1 MIREEQNMNN
11 QDEYQE
17 LDLESI
23 MREFHDPSK
32 DFPPQETEDV
42 PQAGE
47 EAPDEV
53 SGKAP
58 DETSAHEDTAD
69 VDDVLPA
76 TEEQAPE
83 KPEAEEPIS
92 ESGKEESVE
101 DASPEEDAGEASDAD
116 SSATV
121 RIDDLSDARTA
132 GDTAESAPEES
143 AAADDSDH
151 TESLSDQPKREP
163 IPFSPRERLRELKA
177 KLIAGPEKRYYE
189 LEEIGVGRL
198 QIAIVL
204 NFVLVVLCAFGAVL
218 YAMGA
223 VPGNRMR
230 LLAFSQ
236 VLAMLISAMLG
247 SHALLDGLGEIFHG
261 RFSLNTLMALTF
273 LACCAD
279 GVYCLMEL
287 RIPCCAAFCLE
298 MTMALWARYHRRST
312 EMAQM
317 DTLRK
322 AVTLNSVV
330 KSPDYYNKKP
340 GILRG
345 QGDVED
351 FMDTYSK
358 SSGPEKLQCVYAF
371 VSLIVCLGISTLAGL
386 LHGPSMA
393 IQILSTSLLVAVPA
407 SFFVSLTRPAALL
420 ERRLHMVGSLI
431 CGWSGVKKLCGKAV
445 IPLRDEDLFPE
456 GSAKL
461 NGVKYYGKH
470 TPDEIVSLT
479 FSLISQAGGGLVSVF
494 RTLLASRG
502 GTEYPVEEF
511 RNYGGGGIGGIIQ
524 GTPVLLGTL
533 DFMQDMDILIPDGTM
548 VNQAVYAAIDGE
560 LSAVVAISYAKMRS
574 SAAGLVS
581 LTGCRRL
588 TPVMLTQD
596 FMLTESFLRSKFS
609 VRTRKMIFPDQ
620 QTRDALSSIAA
631 DPEADVL
638 ALTTRQDLASYI
650 YVVTGS
656 GALQIASR
664 LGTAIHL
671 LGGILGMLI
680 MLVIAYLG
688 SAQLLTPINIFLYQ
702 LVWMVPGLLITEWTR
717 SV

>member
-1 MIREEQNMNN
+1 MTREGKNMDN
-11 QDEYQE
+11 QDELQE
-17 LDLESI
+17 LDLEAI

-32 DFPPQETEDV
+32 DLPP
-42 PQAGE
+42 E
-47 EAPDEV
+47 E
-53 SGKAP
+53 
-58 DETSAHEDTAD
+58 
-69 VDDVLPA
+69 
-76 TEEQAPE
+76 
-83 KPEAEEPIS
+83 PEAEES
-92 ESGKEESVE
+92 TEAAEETPAEALADAGAE
-101 DASPEEDAGEASDAD
+101 DVPAAPEVPEDETPVPDSMEELDIGQIFPEEDAGEEAAAD
-116 SSATV
+116 PTATV
-121 RIDDLSDARTA
+121 RIDDISDVH
-132 GDTAESAPEES
+132 AEAAEDSAVGEEPAAEDGSENPEEPP
-143 AAADDSDH
+143 A
-151 TESLSDQPKREP
+151 QPEKEP
-163 IPFSPRERLRELKA
+163 IPFSPRARLRELKT

-189 LEEIGVGRL
+189 LEEIGIGKL
-198 QIAIVL
+198 QIAILL
-204 NFVLVVLCAFGAVL
+204 NLTLVALCALGAVL

-230 LLAFSQ
+230 FLAFSQ
-236 VLAMLISAMLG
+236 VLAMLISALLG
-247 SHALLDGLGEIFHG
+247 SNALLDGLGDIFHG
-261 RFSLNTLMALTF
+261 KFTLNTLMALTF

-279 GVYCLMEL
+279 AVYCLMEL

-322 AVTLNSVV
+322 AVNLGSIV
-330 KSPDYYNKKP
+330 KSPDYYNKRP

-351 FMDTYSK
+351 FMDTYNK

-371 VSLIVCLGISTLAGL
+371 ISLIASLGISTLAGL

-393 IQILSTSLLVAVPA
+393 VQILSTSLLVAVPA

-420 ERRLHMVGSLI
+420 ERRLHMVGSVI
-431 CGWSGVKKLCGKAV
+431 CGWQGVKKLCGKAV

-461 NGVKYYGKH
+461 NGVKFYGEH
-470 TPDEIVSLT
+470 TPDEIVSFT
-479 FSLISQAGGGLVSVF
+479 TSLIVEAGGGLVNVF
-494 RTLLASRG
+494 RTLLTSRG
-502 GTEYPVEEF
+502 GREYPVEEF
-511 RNYGGGGIGGIIQ
+511 RNYGDGGIGGIIQ
-524 GTPVLLGTL
+524 GEPVLLGTL
-533 DFMQDMDILIPDGTM
+533 DFMQDMGVHIPDGTM
-548 VNQAVYAAIDGE
+548 VNQAVYVAIDGE

-581 LTGCRRL
+581 LTVSRRL
-588 TPVMLTQD
+588 TPVMLTRD

-609 VRTRKMIFPDQ
+609 VSTRRMVFPDQ
-620 QTRDALSSIAA
+620 QTRDTLTAIQA

-650 YVVTGS
+650 YTITGS
-656 GALQIASR
+656 GALRTASR
-664 LGTAIHL
+664 LGATVHL
-671 LGGILGMLI
+671 LGGIVGIAI

-688 SAQLLTPINIFLYQ
+688 STQLLTPINILLYQ

>member
-1 MIREEQNMNN
+1 MDN
-11 QDEYQE
+11 QDELQE
-17 LDLESI
+17 LDLEAI

-32 DFPPQETEDV
+32 DLPPEEPEASESTEAAEEAPAEALADAGAEDV
-42 PQAGE
+42 PA
-47 EAPDEV
+47 APEV
-53 SGKAP
+53 P
-58 DETSAHEDTAD
+58 EDETPVPDSM
-69 VDDVLPA
+69 
-76 TEEQAPE
+76 EELDIGQ
-83 KPEAEEPIS
+83 I
-92 ESGKEESVE
+92 
-101 DASPEEDAGEASDAD
+101 SPEEDAGEEAAAD
-116 SSATV
+116 PTATV
-121 RIDDLSDARTA
+121 RIDDISDVHAEAAEDSAA
-132 GDTAESAPEES
+132 GEEPAAEDGSENPEEPP
-143 AAADDSDH
+143 A
-151 TESLSDQPKREP
+151 QPEKEP
-163 IPFSPRERLRELKA
+163 IPFSPRAHLRELKT

-189 LEEIGVGRL
+189 LEEIGIGKL
-198 QIAIVL
+198 QIAILL
-204 NFVLVVLCAFGAVL
+204 NLALVALCALGAVL

-230 LLAFSQ
+230 FLAFSQ
-236 VLAMLISAMLG
+236 VLAMLISALLG
-247 SHALLDGLGEIFHG
+247 SNALLDGLGDIFHG
-261 RFSLNTLMALTF
+261 KFTLNTLMALTF

-279 GVYCLMEL
+279 AVYCLMEL

-322 AVTLNSVV
+322 AVNLGSIV
-330 KSPDYYNKKP
+330 KSPDYYNKRP

-351 FMDTYSK
+351 FMDTYNK

-371 VSLIVCLGISTLAGL
+371 ISLIASLGISTLAGL

-393 IQILSTSLLVAVPA
+393 VQILSTSLLVAVPA

-420 ERRLHMVGSLI
+420 ERRLHMVGSVI
-431 CGWSGVKKLCGKAV
+431 CGWQGVKKLCGKAV

-461 NGVKYYGKH
+461 NGVKFYGEH
-470 TPDEIVSLT
+470 TPDEIVSFT
-479 FSLISQAGGGLVSVF
+479 TSLIVEAGGGLVNVF
-494 RTLLASRG
+494 RTLLTSRG
-502 GTEYPVEEF
+502 GREYPVEEF
-511 RNYGGGGIGGIIQ
+511 RNYGSGGIGGIIQ
-524 GTPVLLGTL
+524 GEPVLLGTL
-533 DFMQDMDILIPDGTM
+533 DFMQDMGVHIPDGTM

-581 LTGCRRL
+581 LTVSRRL
-588 TPVMLTQD
+588 TPVMLTRD

-609 VRTRKMIFPDQ
+609 VSTRRMVFPDQ
-620 QTRDALSSIAA
+620 QTRDTLTAIQA

-650 YVVTGS
+650 YTITGS
-656 GALQIASR
+656 GALRTASR
-664 LGTAIHL
+664 LGATVHL
-671 LGGILGMLI
+671 LGGIVGIAI

-688 SAQLLTPINIFLYQ
+688 STQLLTPINILLYQ

>member
-1 MIREEQNMNN
+1 MDN
-11 QDEYQE
+11 QDELQE
-17 LDLESI
+17 LDLEAI

-32 DFPPQETEDV
+32 DLPPEEPEMAPED
-42 PQAGE
+42 GE
-47 EAPDEV
+47 EAAEEAPAEAPEDTEPADIPAITGEPEDETPVPDSMEELNI
-53 SGKAP
+53 GQIFLEEDTGEDAAP
-58 DETSAHEDTAD
+58 D
-69 VDDVLPA
+69 PA
-76 TEEQAPE
+76 
-83 KPEAEEPIS
+83 
-92 ESGKEESVE
+92 
-101 DASPEEDAGEASDAD
+101 
-116 SSATV
+116 ATV
-121 RIDDLSDARTA
+121 RIDELSDTLEESTA
-132 GDTAESAPEES
+132 DTAENGSEEPAAEDGSEDTEETSAQPE
-143 AAADDSDH
+143 
-151 TESLSDQPKREP
+151 KEP
-163 IPFSPRERLRELKA
+163 IPFSPRARLRELKT

-189 LEEIGVGRL
+189 LEELGVGKL
-198 QIAIVL
+198 QIAILL
-204 NFVLVVLCAFGAVL
+204 NLALVALCAGGAVL

-230 LLAFSQ
+230 FLAFSQ
-236 VLAMLISAMLG
+236 VLAMLVSALLG
-247 SHALLDGLGEIFHG
+247 SNALLDGLGDIFHG
-261 RFSLNTLMALTF
+261 KFTLNTLMALTF
-273 LACCAD
+273 FACCAD
-279 GVYCLMEL
+279 AVYCLMEL

-322 AVTLNSVV
+322 AVNLGSIV
-330 KSPDYYNKKP
+330 KSPDYYNKRP

-351 FMDTYSK
+351 FMDTYNK

-371 VSLIVCLGISTLAGL
+371 ISLIASLGISTLAGL

-393 IQILSTSLLVAVPA
+393 VQILSTSLLVAVPA
-407 SFFVSLTRPAALL
+407 SFFISLTRPAALL
-420 ERRLHMVGSLI
+420 ERRLHMVGSVI
-431 CGWSGVKKLCGKAV
+431 CGWQGVKKLCGKAV

-461 NGVKYYGKH
+461 NGVKFYGER
-470 TPDEIVSLT
+470 TPDEIVSFT
-479 FSLISQAGGGLVSVF
+479 TSLIVEAGGGLVNVF

-502 GTEYPVEEF
+502 GREYPVEEF
-511 RNYGGGGIGGIIQ
+511 RNYGDGGIGGIIQ
-524 GTPVLLGTL
+524 GEPVLLGTL
-533 DFMQDMDILIPDGTM
+533 DFMQDMGVHIPDGTM

-581 LTGCRRL
+581 LTVSRRL
-588 TPVMLTQD
+588 TPVMLTRD

-609 VRTRKMIFPDQ
+609 VRTRKMVFPDQ
-620 QTRDALSSIAA
+620 QTRDALAAIQA

-650 YVVTGS
+650 YAITGS
-656 GALQIASR
+656 SALRTASR
-664 LGTAIHL
+664 LGIAIHL
-671 LGGILGMLI
+671 LGGIVGIAI

-688 SAQLLTPINIFLYQ
+688 STQLLTPINILLYQ
-702 LVWMVPGLLITEWTR
+702 LVWMIPGLLITEWTR

>member
-1 MIREEQNMNN
+1 MDN
-11 QDEYQE
+11 QDELQE
-17 LDLESI
+17 LDLEAI

-32 DFPPQETEDV
+32 DLPP
-42 PQAGE
+42 E
-47 EAPDEV
+47 E
-53 SGKAP
+53 
-58 DETSAHEDTAD
+58 
-69 VDDVLPA
+69 
-76 TEEQAPE
+76 
-83 KPEAEEPIS
+83 PEAEES
-92 ESGKEESVE
+92 TEAAEEAPAEALADAGAE
-101 DASPEEDAGEASDAD
+101 DVPAAPEVPEDETPVPDSMEELDIGQIFPEEDAGEEAAAD
-116 SSATV
+116 PTATV
-121 RIDDLSDARTA
+121 RIDDISDVHAEAAEDSAA
-132 GDTAESAPEES
+132 GEEPAAEDGSENPEES
-143 AAADDSDH
+143 PA
-151 TESLSDQPKREP
+151 QPEKEP
-163 IPFSPRERLRELKA
+163 IPFSPRARLRELKT

-189 LEEIGVGRL
+189 LEEIGIGKL
-198 QIAIVL
+198 QIAILL
-204 NFVLVVLCAFGAVL
+204 NLALVALCALGAVL

-230 LLAFSQ
+230 FLAFSQ
-236 VLAMLISAMLG
+236 VLAMLISALLG
-247 SHALLDGLGEIFHG
+247 SNALLDGLGDIFHG
-261 RFSLNTLMALTF
+261 KFTLNTLMALTF

-279 GVYCLMEL
+279 AVYCLMEL

-322 AVTLNSVV
+322 AVNLGSIV
-330 KSPDYYNKKP
+330 KSPDYYNKRP

-351 FMDTYSK
+351 FMDTYNK

-371 VSLIVCLGISTLAGL
+371 ISLIASLGISTLAGL

-393 IQILSTSLLVAVPA
+393 VQILSTSLLVAVPA

-420 ERRLHMVGSLI
+420 ERRLHMVGSVI
-431 CGWSGVKKLCGKAV
+431 CGWQGVKKLCGKAV

-461 NGVKYYGKH
+461 NGVKFYGEH
-470 TPDEIVSLT
+470 TPDEIVSFT
-479 FSLISQAGGGLVSVF
+479 TSLIVEAGGGLVNVF
-494 RTLLASRG
+494 RTLLTSRG
-502 GTEYPVEEF
+502 GREYPVEEF
-511 RNYGGGGIGGIIQ
+511 RNYGSGGIGGIIQ
-524 GTPVLLGTL
+524 GEPVLLGTL
-533 DFMQDMDILIPDGTM
+533 DFMQDMGVHIPDGTM

-581 LTGCRRL
+581 LTVSRRL
-588 TPVMLTQD
+588 TPVMLTRD

-609 VRTRKMIFPDQ
+609 VSTRRMVFPDQ
-620 QTRDALSSIAA
+620 QTRDTLTAIQA

-650 YVVTGS
+650 YTITGS
-656 GALQIASR
+656 GALRTASR
-664 LGTAIHL
+664 LGATVHL
-671 LGGILGMLI
+671 LGGIVGIAI

-688 SAQLLTPINIFLYQ
+688 STQLLTPINILLYQ

>member
-1 MIREEQNMNN
+1 MTREGKNMDN
-11 QDEYQE
+11 QDELQE
-17 LDLESI
+17 LDLEAI

-32 DFPPQETEDV
+32 DLPPEEPEASESTEAAEEAPAEALADAGAEDV
-42 PQAGE
+42 PA
-47 EAPDEV
+47 APEV
-53 SGKAP
+53 P
-58 DETSAHEDTAD
+58 EDETPVPDSM
-69 VDDVLPA
+69 
-76 TEEQAPE
+76 EELDIGQ
-83 KPEAEEPIS
+83 I
-92 ESGKEESVE
+92 
-101 DASPEEDAGEASDAD
+101 SPEEDAGEEAAAD
-116 SSATV
+116 PTATV
-121 RIDDLSDARTA
+121 RIDDISDVHAEAAEDSAA
-132 GDTAESAPEES
+132 GEEPAAEDGSENPEEPP
-143 AAADDSDH
+143 A
-151 TESLSDQPKREP
+151 QPEKEP
-163 IPFSPRERLRELKA
+163 IPFSPRAHLRELKT

-189 LEEIGVGRL
+189 LEEIGIGKL
-198 QIAIVL
+198 QIAILL
-204 NFVLVVLCAFGAVL
+204 NLALVALCALGAVL

-230 LLAFSQ
+230 FLAFSQ
-236 VLAMLISAMLG
+236 VLAMLISALLG
-247 SHALLDGLGEIFHG
+247 SNALLDGLGDIFHG
-261 RFSLNTLMALTF
+261 KFTLNTLMALTF

-279 GVYCLMEL
+279 AVYCLIEL

-322 AVTLNSVV
+322 AVNLGSIV
-330 KSPDYYNKKP
+330 KSPDYYNKRP

-351 FMDTYSK
+351 FMDTYNK

-371 VSLIVCLGISTLAGL
+371 ISLIASLGISTLAGL

-393 IQILSTSLLVAVPA
+393 VQILSTSLLVAVPA

-420 ERRLHMVGSLI
+420 ERRLHMVGSVI
-431 CGWSGVKKLCGKAV
+431 CGWQGVKKLCGKAV

-461 NGVKYYGKH
+461 NGVKFYGEH
-470 TPDEIVSLT
+470 TPDEIVSFT
-479 FSLISQAGGGLVSVF
+479 TSLIVEAGGGLVNVF
-494 RTLLASRG
+494 RTLLTSRG
-502 GTEYPVEEF
+502 GREYPVEEF
-511 RNYGGGGIGGIIQ
+511 RNYGSGGIGGIIQ
-524 GTPVLLGTL
+524 GEPVLLGTL
-533 DFMQDMDILIPDGTM
+533 DFMQDMGVHVPDGTM

-581 LTGCRRL
+581 LTVSRRL
-588 TPVMLTQD
+588 TPVMLTRD

-609 VRTRKMIFPDQ
+609 VRTRKMVFPDQ
-620 QTRDALSSIAA
+620 QTRDALAAIQA

-650 YVVTGS
+650 YAITGS
-656 GALQIASR
+656 SALRTASR
-664 LGTAIHL
+664 LGIAIHL
-671 LGGILGMLI
+671 LGGIVGIAI

-688 SAQLLTPINIFLYQ
+688 STQLLTPINILLYQ

>member
-1 MIREEQNMNN
+1 MDN
-11 QDEYQE
+11 QDELQE
-17 LDLESI
+17 LDLEAI

-32 DFPPQETEDV
+32 DLPPEEPEMAPED
-42 PQAGE
+42 GE
-47 EAPDEV
+47 EAAEEAPAEAPEDTEPADIPAITEEPEDETPVPDSMEELNI
-53 SGKAP
+53 GQIFLEEDTGEDAAP
-58 DETSAHEDTAD
+58 D
-69 VDDVLPA
+69 PA
-76 TEEQAPE
+76 
-83 KPEAEEPIS
+83 
-92 ESGKEESVE
+92 
-101 DASPEEDAGEASDAD
+101 
-116 SSATV
+116 ATV
-121 RIDDLSDARTA
+121 RIDELSDTLEESTA
-132 GDTAESAPEES
+132 DTAENGSEEPAAEDGSEDTEETSAQPE
-143 AAADDSDH
+143 
-151 TESLSDQPKREP
+151 KEP
-163 IPFSPRERLRELKA
+163 IPFSPRARLRELKT

-189 LEEIGVGRL
+189 LEELGVGKL
-198 QIAIVL
+198 QIAILL
-204 NFVLVVLCAFGAVL
+204 NLALVALCAGGAVL

-230 LLAFSQ
+230 FLAFSQ
-236 VLAMLISAMLG
+236 VLAMLVSALLG
-247 SHALLDGLGEIFHG
+247 SNALLDGLGDIFHG
-261 RFSLNTLMALTF
+261 KFTLNTLMALTF
-273 LACCAD
+273 FACCAD
-279 GVYCLMEL
+279 AVYCLMEL

-322 AVTLNSVV
+322 AVNLGSIV
-330 KSPDYYNKKP
+330 KSPDYYNKRP

-351 FMDTYSK
+351 FMDTYNK

-371 VSLIVCLGISTLAGL
+371 ISLIASLGISTLAGL

-393 IQILSTSLLVAVPA
+393 VQILSTSLLVAVPA
-407 SFFVSLTRPAALL
+407 SFFISLTRPAALL
-420 ERRLHMVGSLI
+420 ERRLHMVGSVI
-431 CGWSGVKKLCGKAV
+431 CGWQGVKKLCGKAV

-461 NGVKYYGKH
+461 NGVKFYGER
-470 TPDEIVSLT
+470 TPDEIVSFT
-479 FSLISQAGGGLVSVF
+479 TSLIVEAGGGLVNVF

-502 GTEYPVEEF
+502 GREYPVEEF
-511 RNYGGGGIGGIIQ
+511 RNYGDGGIGGIIQ
-524 GTPVLLGTL
+524 GEPVLLGTL
-533 DFMQDMDILIPDGTM
+533 DFMQDMGVHIPDGTM

-581 LTGCRRL
+581 LTVSRRL
-588 TPVMLTQD
+588 TPVMLTRD

-609 VRTRKMIFPDQ
+609 VRTRKMVFPDQ
-620 QTRDALSSIAA
+620 QTRDALAAIQA

-650 YVVTGS
+650 YAITGS
-656 GALQIASR
+656 SALRTASR
-664 LGTAIHL
+664 LGIAIHL
-671 LGGILGMLI
+671 LGGIVGIAI

-688 SAQLLTPINIFLYQ
+688 STQLLTPINILLYQ
-702 LVWMVPGLLITEWTR
+702 LVWMIPGLLITEWTR

>member
-1 MIREEQNMNN
+1 MDN
-11 QDEYQE
+11 QDELQE
-17 LDLESI
+17 LDLEAI

-32 DFPPQETEDV
+32 D
-42 PQAGE
+42 
-47 EAPDEV
+47 
-53 SGKAP
+53 
-58 DETSAHEDTAD
+58 
-69 VDDVLPA
+69 LP
-76 TEEQAPE
+76 PE
-83 KPEAEEPIS
+83 KPEAEES
-92 ESGKEESVE
+92 TEAVEEAPAEALADAGAE
-101 DASPEEDAGEASDAD
+101 DVPAAPEVPEDETPVPDSMEELDIGQILPEEDAGEEAAAD
-116 SSATV
+116 PTATV
-121 RIDDLSDARTA
+121 RIDDISDVHAEAAEDSAA
-132 GDTAESAPEES
+132 GEEPAAEDGSENPEEPP
-143 AAADDSDH
+143 A
-151 TESLSDQPKREP
+151 QPEKEP
-163 IPFSPRERLRELKA
+163 IPFSPRAHLRELKN

-189 LEEIGVGRL
+189 LEEIGIGKL
-198 QIAIVL
+198 QIAILL
-204 NFVLVVLCAFGAVL
+204 NLALVALCALGAVL

-230 LLAFSQ
+230 FLAFSQ
-236 VLAMLISAMLG
+236 VLAMLISALLG
-247 SHALLDGLGEIFHG
+247 SNALLDGLGDIFHG
-261 RFSLNTLMALTF
+261 KFTLNTLMALTF

-279 GVYCLMEL
+279 AVYCLIEL

-322 AVTLNSVV
+322 AVNLGSIV
-330 KSPDYYNKKP
+330 KSPDYYNKRP

-351 FMDTYSK
+351 FMDTYNK

-371 VSLIVCLGISTLAGL
+371 ISLIASLGISTLAGL

-393 IQILSTSLLVAVPA
+393 VQILSTSLLVAVPA

-420 ERRLHMVGSLI
+420 ERRLHMVGSVI
-431 CGWSGVKKLCGKAV
+431 CGWQGVKKLCGKAV

-461 NGVKYYGKH
+461 NGVKFYGEH
-470 TPDEIVSLT
+470 TPDEIVSFT
-479 FSLISQAGGGLVSVF
+479 TSLIVEAGGGLVNVF
-494 RTLLASRG
+494 RTLLTSRG
-502 GTEYPVEEF
+502 GREYPVEEF
-511 RNYGGGGIGGIIQ
+511 RNYGSGGIGGIIQ
-524 GTPVLLGTL
+524 GEPVLLGTL
-533 DFMQDMDILIPDGTM
+533 DFMQDMGVHIPDGTM

-581 LTGCRRL
+581 LTVSRRL
-588 TPVMLTQD
+588 TPVMLTRD

-609 VRTRKMIFPDQ
+609 VSTRRMVFPDQ
-620 QTRDALSSIAA
+620 QTRDTLTAIQA

-650 YVVTGS
+650 YTITGS
-656 GALQIASR
+656 GALRTASR
-664 LGTAIHL
+664 LGATVHL
-671 LGGILGMLI
+671 LGGIVGIAI

-688 SAQLLTPINIFLYQ
+688 STQLLTPINILLYQ

>member
-1 MIREEQNMNN
+1 MDN
-11 QDEYQE
+11 QDELQE
-17 LDLESI
+17 LDLEAI

-32 DFPPQETEDV
+32 DLPPEEPEAAESTEAVEEAPAEALADAGAEDV
-42 PQAGE
+42 PA
-47 EAPDEV
+47 APEV
-53 SGKAP
+53 P
-58 DETSAHEDTAD
+58 EDETPVPDSM
-69 VDDVLPA
+69 
-76 TEEQAPE
+76 EELDIGQ
-83 KPEAEEPIS
+83 I
-92 ESGKEESVE
+92 
-101 DASPEEDAGEASDAD
+101 SPEEDAGEEAAAD
-116 SSATV
+116 PTATV
-121 RIDDLSDARTA
+121 RIDDISDVHAEAAEDSAA
-132 GDTAESAPEES
+132 GEEPAAEDGSENPEES
-143 AAADDSDH
+143 PA
-151 TESLSDQPKREP
+151 QPEKEP
-163 IPFSPRERLRELKA
+163 IPFSPRARLRELKT

-189 LEEIGVGRL
+189 LEEIGIGKL
-198 QIAIVL
+198 QIAILL
-204 NFVLVVLCAFGAVL
+204 NLALVALCALGAVL

-230 LLAFSQ
+230 FLAFSQ
-236 VLAMLISAMLG
+236 VLAMLISALLG
-247 SHALLDGLGEIFHG
+247 SNALLDGLGDIFHG
-261 RFSLNTLMALTF
+261 KFTLNTLMALTF

-279 GVYCLMEL
+279 AVYCLMEL

-322 AVTLNSVV
+322 AVNLGSIV
-330 KSPDYYNKKP
+330 KSPDYYKKRP

-351 FMDTYSK
+351 FMDTYNK

-371 VSLIVCLGISTLAGL
+371 ISLIASLGISTLAGL

-393 IQILSTSLLVAVPA
+393 VQILSTSLLVAVPA

-420 ERRLHMVGSLI
+420 ERRLHMVGSVI
-431 CGWSGVKKLCGKAV
+431 CGWQGVKKLCGKAV

-461 NGVKYYGKH
+461 NGVKFYGEH
-470 TPDEIVSLT
+470 TPDEIVSFT
-479 FSLISQAGGGLVSVF
+479 TSLIVEAGGGLVNVF
-494 RTLLASRG
+494 RTLLTSRG
-502 GTEYPVEEF
+502 GREYPVEEF
-511 RNYGGGGIGGIIQ
+511 RNYGSGGIGGIIQ
-524 GTPVLLGTL
+524 GEPVLLGTL
-533 DFMQDMDILIPDGTM
+533 DFMQDMGVHIPDGTM

-581 LTGCRRL
+581 LTVSRRL
-588 TPVMLTQD
+588 TPVMLTRD

-609 VRTRKMIFPDQ
+609 VSTRRMVFPDQ
-620 QTRDALSSIAA
+620 QTRDTLTAIQAN
-631 DPEADVL
+631 PEADVL

-650 YVVTGS
+650 YTITGS
-656 GALQIASR
+656 GALRTASR
-664 LGTAIHL
+664 LGATVHL
-671 LGGILGMLI
+671 LGGIVGIAI

-688 SAQLLTPINIFLYQ
+688 STQLLTPINILLYQ

>member
-1 MIREEQNMNN
+1 MDN
-11 QDEYQE
+11 QDELQE
-17 LDLESI
+17 LDLEAI

-32 DFPPQETEDV
+32 D
-42 PQAGE
+42 
-47 EAPDEV
+47 
-53 SGKAP
+53 
-58 DETSAHEDTAD
+58 
-69 VDDVLPA
+69 LP
-76 TEEQAPE
+76 PE
-83 KPEAEEPIS
+83 KPEAEES
-92 ESGKEESVE
+92 TEAVEEAPAEALADAGAE
-101 DASPEEDAGEASDAD
+101 DVPAAPEVPEDETPVPDSMEELDIGQISPEEDAGEEAAAD
-116 SSATV
+116 PTATV
-121 RIDDLSDARTA
+121 RIDDISDVHAEAAEDSAA
-132 GDTAESAPEES
+132 GEEPAAEDGSENPEEPP
-143 AAADDSDH
+143 A
-151 TESLSDQPKREP
+151 QPEKEP
-163 IPFSPRERLRELKA
+163 IPFSPRAHLRELKT

-189 LEEIGVGRL
+189 LEEIGIGKL
-198 QIAIVL
+198 QIAILL
-204 NFVLVVLCAFGAVL
+204 NLALVALCALGAVL

-230 LLAFSQ
+230 FLAFSQ
-236 VLAMLISAMLG
+236 VLAMLISALLG
-247 SHALLDGLGEIFHG
+247 SNALLDGLGDIFHG
-261 RFSLNTLMALTF
+261 KFTLNTLMALTF

-279 GVYCLMEL
+279 AVYCLIEL

-322 AVTLNSVV
+322 AVNLGSIV
-330 KSPDYYNKKP
+330 KSPDYYNKRP

-351 FMDTYSK
+351 FMDTYNK

-371 VSLIVCLGISTLAGL
+371 ISLIASLGISTLAGL

-393 IQILSTSLLVAVPA
+393 VQILSTSLLVAVPA

-420 ERRLHMVGSLI
+420 ERRLHMVGSVI
-431 CGWSGVKKLCGKAV
+431 CGWQGVKKLCGKAV

-461 NGVKYYGKH
+461 NGVKFYGEH
-470 TPDEIVSLT
+470 TPDEIVSFT
-479 FSLISQAGGGLVSVF
+479 TSLIVEAGGGLVNVF
-494 RTLLASRG
+494 RTLLTSRG
-502 GTEYPVEEF
+502 GREYPVEEF
-511 RNYGGGGIGGIIQ
+511 RNYGSGGIGGIIQ
-524 GTPVLLGTL
+524 GEPVLLGTL
-533 DFMQDMDILIPDGTM
+533 DFMQDMGVHIPDGTM

-581 LTGCRRL
+581 LTVSRRL
-588 TPVMLTQD
+588 TPVMLTRD

-609 VRTRKMIFPDQ
+609 VSTRRMVFPDQ
-620 QTRDALSSIAA
+620 QTRDTLTAIQA

-650 YVVTGS
+650 YTITGS
-656 GALQIASR
+656 GALRTASR
-664 LGTAIHL
+664 LGATVHL
-671 LGGILGMLI
+671 LGGIVGIAI

-688 SAQLLTPINIFLYQ
+688 STQLLTPINILLYQ

>member
-1 MIREEQNMNN
+1 MDN
-11 QDEYQE
+11 QDELQE
-17 LDLESI
+17 LDLEAI

-32 DFPPQETEDV
+32 DLPP
-42 PQAGE
+42 E
-47 EAPDEV
+47 E
-53 SGKAP
+53 
-58 DETSAHEDTAD
+58 
-69 VDDVLPA
+69 
-76 TEEQAPE
+76 
-83 KPEAEEPIS
+83 PEAEES
-92 ESGKEESVE
+92 TEAAEEAPAEALADAGAE
-101 DASPEEDAGEASDAD
+101 DVPAAPEVPEDETPVPDSMEELDIGQIFPEEDAGEEAAAD
-116 SSATV
+116 PTATV
-121 RIDDLSDARTA
+121 RIDDISDVHAEAAEDSAA
-132 GDTAESAPEES
+132 GEEPAAEDGSENPEEPP
-143 AAADDSDH
+143 A
-151 TESLSDQPKREP
+151 QPEKEP
-163 IPFSPRERLRELKA
+163 IPFSPRAHLRELKT

-189 LEEIGVGRL
+189 LEEIGIGKL
-198 QIAIVL
+198 QIAILL
-204 NFVLVVLCAFGAVL
+204 NLALVALCALGAVL

-230 LLAFSQ
+230 FLAFSQ
-236 VLAMLISAMLG
+236 VLAMLISALLG
-247 SHALLDGLGEIFHG
+247 SNALLDGLGDIFHG
-261 RFSLNTLMALTF
+261 KFTLNTLMALTF

-279 GVYCLMEL
+279 AVYCLIEL

-322 AVTLNSVV
+322 AVNLGSIV
-330 KSPDYYNKKP
+330 KSPDYYNKRP

-351 FMDTYSK
+351 FMDTYNK

-371 VSLIVCLGISTLAGL
+371 ISLIASLGISTLAGL

-393 IQILSTSLLVAVPA
+393 VQILSTSLLVAVPA

-420 ERRLHMVGSLI
+420 ERRLHMVGSVI
-431 CGWSGVKKLCGKAV
+431 CGWQGVKKLCGKAV

-461 NGVKYYGKH
+461 NGVKFYGEH

-479 FSLISQAGGGLVSVF
+479 TSLIVEAGGGLVNVF
-494 RTLLASRG
+494 RTLLTSRG
-502 GTEYPVEEF
+502 GREYPVEEF
-511 RNYGGGGIGGIIQ
+511 RNYGSGGIGGIIQ
-524 GTPVLLGTL
+524 GEPVLLGTL
-533 DFMQDMDILIPDGTM
+533 DFMQDMGVHIPDGTM

-581 LTGCRRL
+581 LTVSRRL
-588 TPVMLTQD
+588 TPVMLTRD

-609 VRTRKMIFPDQ
+609 VSTRRMVFPDQ
-620 QTRDALSSIAA
+620 QTRDTLTAIQA

-650 YVVTGS
+650 YTITGS
-656 GALQIASR
+656 GALRTASR
-664 LGTAIHL
+664 LGATVHL
-671 LGGILGMLI
+671 LGGIVGIAI

-688 SAQLLTPINIFLYQ
+688 STQLLTPINILLYQ

>member
-1 MIREEQNMNN
+1 MDN
-11 QDEYQE
+11 QDELQE
-17 LDLESI
+17 LDLEAI

-32 DFPPQETEDV
+32 DLPPEEPETAPED
-42 PQAGE
+42 GE
-47 EAPDEV
+47 EAAEEAPAEAPEDTEPADIPAITEEPEDETPVPDSMEELNI
-53 SGKAP
+53 GQIFLEEDTGEDAAP
-58 DETSAHEDTAD
+58 D
-69 VDDVLPA
+69 PA
-76 TEEQAPE
+76 
-83 KPEAEEPIS
+83 
-92 ESGKEESVE
+92 
-101 DASPEEDAGEASDAD
+101 
-116 SSATV
+116 ATV
-121 RIDDLSDARTA
+121 RIDELSDTL
-132 GDTAESAPEES
+132 EES
-143 AAADDSDH
+143 TADAAENGLEEPAAEDGSED
-151 TESLSDQPKREP
+151 TEETSAQPEKEP
-163 IPFSPRERLRELKA
+163 IPFSPRARLRELKT

-189 LEEIGVGRL
+189 LEELGVGKL
-198 QIAIVL
+198 QIAILL
-204 NFVLVVLCAFGAVL
+204 NLALVALCAGGAVL

-230 LLAFSQ
+230 FLAFSQ
-236 VLAMLISAMLG
+236 VLAMLVSALLG
-247 SHALLDGLGEIFHG
+247 SNALLDGLGDIFHG
-261 RFSLNTLMALTF
+261 KFTLNTLMALTF
-273 LACCAD
+273 FACCAD
-279 GVYCLMEL
+279 AVYCLMEL

-322 AVTLNSVV
+322 AVNLGSIV
-330 KSPDYYNKKP
+330 KSPDYYNKRP

-351 FMDTYSK
+351 FMDTYNK

-371 VSLIVCLGISTLAGL
+371 ISLIASLGISTLAGL

-393 IQILSTSLLVAVPA
+393 VQILSTSLLVAVPA
-407 SFFVSLTRPAALL
+407 SFFISLTRPAALL
-420 ERRLHMVGSLI
+420 ERRLHMVGSVI
-431 CGWSGVKKLCGKAV
+431 CGWQGVKKLCGKAV

-461 NGVKYYGKH
+461 NGVKFYGER
-470 TPDEIVSLT
+470 TPDEIVSFT
-479 FSLISQAGGGLVSVF
+479 TSLIVEAGGGLVNVF

-502 GTEYPVEEF
+502 GREYPVEEF
-511 RNYGGGGIGGIIQ
+511 RNYGDGGIGGIIQ
-524 GTPVLLGTL
+524 GEPVLLGTL
-533 DFMQDMDILIPDGTM
+533 DFMQDMGVHIPDGTM

-581 LTGCRRL
+581 LTVSRRL
-588 TPVMLTQD
+588 TPVMLTRD

-609 VRTRKMIFPDQ
+609 VRTRKMVFPDQ
-620 QTRDALSSIAA
+620 QIRDALAAIQA

-650 YVVTGS
+650 YAITGS
-656 GALQIASR
+656 SALRTASR
-664 LGTAIHL
+664 LGIAIHL
-671 LGGILGMLI
+671 LGGIVGIAI

-688 SAQLLTPINIFLYQ
+688 STQLLTPINILLYQ

>member
-1 MIREEQNMNN
+1 MDN
-11 QDEYQE
+11 QDELQE
-17 LDLESI
+17 LDLEAI

-32 DFPPQETEDV
+32 DLPPEEPEASESTEAAEEAPAEALADAGAEDV
-42 PQAGE
+42 PA
-47 EAPDEV
+47 APEV
-53 SGKAP
+53 P
-58 DETSAHEDTAD
+58 EDETPVPDSM
-69 VDDVLPA
+69 
-76 TEEQAPE
+76 EELDIGQ
-83 KPEAEEPIS
+83 IL
-92 ESGKEESVE
+92 
-101 DASPEEDAGEASDAD
+101 PEEDAGEEAAAD
-116 SSATV
+116 PTATV
-121 RIDDLSDARTA
+121 RIDDISDVHAEAAEDSAA
-132 GDTAESAPEES
+132 GEEPAAEDGSENPEEPP
-143 AAADDSDH
+143 A
-151 TESLSDQPKREP
+151 QPEKEP
-163 IPFSPRERLRELKA
+163 IPFSPRAHLRELKT

-189 LEEIGVGRL
+189 LEEIGIGKL
-198 QIAIVL
+198 QIAILL
-204 NFVLVVLCAFGAVL
+204 NLALVALCALGAVL

-230 LLAFSQ
+230 FLAFSQ
-236 VLAMLISAMLG
+236 VLAMLISALLG
-247 SHALLDGLGEIFHG
+247 SNALLDGLGDIFHG
-261 RFSLNTLMALTF
+261 KFTLNTLMALTF

-279 GVYCLMEL
+279 AVYCLIEL

-322 AVTLNSVV
+322 AVNLGSIV
-330 KSPDYYNKKP
+330 KSPDYYNKRP

-351 FMDTYSK
+351 FMDTYNK

-371 VSLIVCLGISTLAGL
+371 ISLIASLGISTLAGL

-393 IQILSTSLLVAVPA
+393 VQILSTSLLVAVPA

-420 ERRLHMVGSLI
+420 ERRLHMVGSVI
-431 CGWSGVKKLCGKAV
+431 CGWQGVKKLCGKAV

-461 NGVKYYGKH
+461 NGVKFYGEH
-470 TPDEIVSLT
+470 TPDEIVSFT
-479 FSLISQAGGGLVSVF
+479 TSLIVEAGGGLVNVF
-494 RTLLASRG
+494 RTLLTSRG
-502 GTEYPVEEF
+502 GREYPVEEF
-511 RNYGGGGIGGIIQ
+511 RNYGSGGIGGIIQ
-524 GTPVLLGTL
+524 GEPVLLGTL
-533 DFMQDMDILIPDGTM
+533 DFMQDMGVHIPDGTM

-581 LTGCRRL
+581 LTVSRRL
-588 TPVMLTQD
+588 TPVMLTRD

-609 VRTRKMIFPDQ
+609 VSTRRMVFPDQ
-620 QTRDALSSIAA
+620 QTRDTLTAIQA

-650 YVVTGS
+650 YTITGS
-656 GALQIASR
+656 GALRTASR
-664 LGTAIHL
+664 LGATVHL
-671 LGGILGMLI
+671 LGGIVGIAI

-688 SAQLLTPINIFLYQ
+688 STQLLTPINILLYQ

>member
-1 MIREEQNMNN
+1 MDN
-11 QDEYQE
+11 QDELQE
-17 LDLESI
+17 LDLEAI

-32 DFPPQETEDV
+32 DLPPEEPEMAPED
-42 PQAGE
+42 GE
-47 EAPDEV
+47 EAAEEAPAEAPEDTEPADIPAITEEPEDETPVPDSMEELNI
-53 SGKAP
+53 GQIFLEEDTGEDAAP
-58 DETSAHEDTAD
+58 D
-69 VDDVLPA
+69 PA
-76 TEEQAPE
+76 
-83 KPEAEEPIS
+83 
-92 ESGKEESVE
+92 
-101 DASPEEDAGEASDAD
+101 
-116 SSATV
+116 ATV
-121 RIDDLSDARTA
+121 RIDELSDTLEESTA
-132 GDTAESAPEES
+132 DTAENGLEEPAAEDGSEDTEETSAQPE
-143 AAADDSDH
+143 
-151 TESLSDQPKREP
+151 KEP
-163 IPFSPRERLRELKA
+163 IPFSPRARLRELKT

-189 LEEIGVGRL
+189 LEELGVGKL
-198 QIAIVL
+198 QIAILL
-204 NFVLVVLCAFGAVL
+204 NLALVALCAGGAVL

-230 LLAFSQ
+230 FLAFSQ
-236 VLAMLISAMLG
+236 VLAMLVSALLG
-247 SHALLDGLGEIFHG
+247 SNALLDGLGDIFHG
-261 RFSLNTLMALTF
+261 KFTLNTLMALTF
-273 LACCAD
+273 FACCAD
-279 GVYCLMEL
+279 AVYCLMEL

-322 AVTLNSVV
+322 AVNLGSIV
-330 KSPDYYNKKP
+330 KSPDYYNKRP

-351 FMDTYSK
+351 FMDTYNK

-371 VSLIVCLGISTLAGL
+371 ISLIASLGISTLAGL

-393 IQILSTSLLVAVPA
+393 VQILSTSLLVAVPA
-407 SFFVSLTRPAALL
+407 SFFISLTRPAALL
-420 ERRLHMVGSLI
+420 ERRLHMVGSVI
-431 CGWSGVKKLCGKAV
+431 CGWQGVKKLCGKAV

-461 NGVKYYGKH
+461 NGVKFYGER
-470 TPDEIVSLT
+470 TPDEIVSFT
-479 FSLISQAGGGLVSVF
+479 TSLIVEAGGGLVNVF

-502 GTEYPVEEF
+502 GREYPVEEF
-511 RNYGGGGIGGIIQ
+511 RNYGDGGIGGIIQ
-524 GTPVLLGTL
+524 GEPVLLGTL
-533 DFMQDMDILIPDGTM
+533 DFMQDMGVHIPDGTM

-581 LTGCRRL
+581 LTVSRRL
-588 TPVMLTQD
+588 TPVMLTRD

-609 VRTRKMIFPDQ
+609 VRTRKMVFPDQ
-620 QTRDALSSIAA
+620 QTRDALAAIQA

-650 YVVTGS
+650 YAITGS
-656 GALQIASR
+656 SALRTASR
-664 LGTAIHL
+664 LGIAIHL
-671 LGGILGMLI
+671 LGGIVGIAI

-688 SAQLLTPINIFLYQ
+688 STQLLTPINILLYQ

>member
-1 MIREEQNMNN
+1 MDN
-11 QDEYQE
+11 QDELQE
-17 LDLESI
+17 LDLEAI

-32 DFPPQETEDV
+32 DLPP
-42 PQAGE
+42 E
-47 EAPDEV
+47 E
-53 SGKAP
+53 
-58 DETSAHEDTAD
+58 
-69 VDDVLPA
+69 
-76 TEEQAPE
+76 
-83 KPEAEEPIS
+83 PEAEES
-92 ESGKEESVE
+92 TEAAEEAPAEALADAGAE
-101 DASPEEDAGEASDAD
+101 DVPAAPEVPEDETPVPDSMEELDIGQISPEEDAGEEAAAD
-116 SSATV
+116 PTATV
-121 RIDDLSDARTA
+121 RIDDISDVEAAEDSAA
-132 GDTAESAPEES
+132 GEEPAAEDGSENPEES
-143 AAADDSDH
+143 PA
-151 TESLSDQPKREP
+151 QPEKEP
-163 IPFSPRERLRELKA
+163 IPFSPRAHLRELKT

-189 LEEIGVGRL
+189 LEEIGIGKL
-198 QIAIVL
+198 QIAILL
-204 NFVLVVLCAFGAVL
+204 NLALVALCALGAVL

-230 LLAFSQ
+230 FLAFSQ
-236 VLAMLISAMLG
+236 VLAMLISALLG
-247 SHALLDGLGEIFHG
+247 SNALLDGLGDIFHG
-261 RFSLNTLMALTF
+261 KFTLNTLMALTF

-279 GVYCLMEL
+279 AVYCLIEL

-322 AVTLNSVV
+322 AVNLGSIV
-330 KSPDYYNKKP
+330 KSPDYYNKRP

-351 FMDTYSK
+351 FMDTYNK

-371 VSLIVCLGISTLAGL
+371 ISLIASLGISTLAGL

-393 IQILSTSLLVAVPA
+393 VQILSTSLLVAVPA

-420 ERRLHMVGSLI
+420 ERRLHMVGSVI
-431 CGWSGVKKLCGKAV
+431 CGWQGVKKLCGKAV

-461 NGVKYYGKH
+461 NGVKFYGEH
-470 TPDEIVSLT
+470 TPDEIVSFT
-479 FSLISQAGGGLVSVF
+479 TSLIVEAGGGLVNVF
-494 RTLLASRG
+494 RTLLTSRG
-502 GTEYPVEEF
+502 GREYPVEEF
-511 RNYGGGGIGGIIQ
+511 RNYGSGGIGGIIQ
-524 GTPVLLGTL
+524 GEPVLLGTL
-533 DFMQDMDILIPDGTM
+533 DFMQDMGVHIPDGTM

-581 LTGCRRL
+581 LTVSRRL
-588 TPVMLTQD
+588 TPVMLTRD

-609 VRTRKMIFPDQ
+609 VSTRRMVFPDQ
-620 QTRDALSSIAA
+620 QTRDTLTAIQA

-650 YVVTGS
+650 YTITGS
-656 GALQIASR
+656 GALRTASR
-664 LGTAIHL
+664 LGATVHL
-671 LGGILGMLI
+671 LGGIVGIAI

-688 SAQLLTPINIFLYQ
+688 STQLLTPINILLYQ

>member
-1 MIREEQNMNN
+1 MDN
-11 QDEYQE
+11 QDELQE
-17 LDLESI
+17 LDLEAI

-32 DFPPQETEDV
+32 DLPPEEPEMAPED
-42 PQAGE
+42 GE
-47 EAPDEV
+47 EAVEEAPAEAPEDTEPADIPAITEEPEDETPVPDSMEELNI
-53 SGKAP
+53 GQIFLEEDTGEDAAP
-58 DETSAHEDTAD
+58 D
-69 VDDVLPA
+69 PA
-76 TEEQAPE
+76 
-83 KPEAEEPIS
+83 
-92 ESGKEESVE
+92 
-101 DASPEEDAGEASDAD
+101 
-116 SSATV
+116 ATV
-121 RIDDLSDARTA
+121 RIDELSDTL
-132 GDTAESAPEES
+132 EES
-143 AAADDSDH
+143 TADAAENGLEEPAAEDGSED
-151 TESLSDQPKREP
+151 TEEASAQPEKEP
-163 IPFSPRERLRELKA
+163 IPFSPRARLRELKT

-189 LEEIGVGRL
+189 LEELGVGKL
-198 QIAIVL
+198 QIAILL
-204 NFVLVVLCAFGAVL
+204 NLALVALCAGGAVL

-230 LLAFSQ
+230 FLAFSQ
-236 VLAMLISAMLG
+236 VLAMLVSALLG
-247 SHALLDGLGEIFHG
+247 SNALLDGLGDIFHG
-261 RFSLNTLMALTF
+261 KFTLNTLMALTF
-273 LACCAD
+273 FACCAD
-279 GVYCLMEL
+279 AVYCLMEL

-322 AVTLNSVV
+322 AVNLGSIV
-330 KSPDYYNKKP
+330 KSPDYYNKRP

-351 FMDTYSK
+351 FMDTYNK

-371 VSLIVCLGISTLAGL
+371 ISLIASLGISTLAGL

-393 IQILSTSLLVAVPA
+393 VQILSTSLLVAVPA
-407 SFFVSLTRPAALL
+407 SFFISLTRPVALL
-420 ERRLHMVGSLI
+420 ERRLHMVGSVI
-431 CGWSGVKKLCGKAV
+431 CGWQGVKKLCGKAV

-461 NGVKYYGKH
+461 NGVKFYGER
-470 TPDEIVSLT
+470 TPDEIVSFT
-479 FSLISQAGGGLVSVF
+479 TSLIVEAGGGLVNVF

-502 GTEYPVEEF
+502 GREYPVEEF
-511 RNYGGGGIGGIIQ
+511 RNYGDGGIGGIIQ
-524 GTPVLLGTL
+524 GEPVLLGTL
-533 DFMQDMDILIPDGTM
+533 DFMQDMGVHIPDGTM

-581 LTGCRRL
+581 LTVSRRL
-588 TPVMLTQD
+588 TPVMLTRD

-609 VRTRKMIFPDQ
+609 VRTRKMVFPDQ
-620 QTRDALSSIAA
+620 QTRDALAAIQA

-650 YVVTGS
+650 YAITGS
-656 GALQIASR
+656 SALRTASR
-664 LGTAIHL
+664 LGIAIHL
-671 LGGILGMLI
+671 LGGIVGIAI

-688 SAQLLTPINIFLYQ
+688 STQLLTPINILLYQ
-702 LVWMVPGLLITEWTR
+702 LVWMIPGLLITEWTR

>member
-1 MIREEQNMNN
+1 MDN
-11 QDEYQE
+11 QDELQE
-17 LDLESI
+17 LDLEAI

-32 DFPPQETEDV
+32 D
-42 PQAGE
+42 
-47 EAPDEV
+47 
-53 SGKAP
+53 
-58 DETSAHEDTAD
+58 
-69 VDDVLPA
+69 LP
-76 TEEQAPE
+76 PE
-83 KPEAEEPIS
+83 KPEAEES
-92 ESGKEESVE
+92 TEAAEEAPAEALADAGAE
-101 DASPEEDAGEASDAD
+101 DVPAAPEVPEDETPVPDSMEELDIGQIFPEEDAGEEAAAD
-116 SSATV
+116 PTATV
-121 RIDDLSDARTA
+121 RIDDISDVHAEAAEDSAA
-132 GDTAESAPEES
+132 GEEPAAEDGSENPEEPP
-143 AAADDSDH
+143 A
-151 TESLSDQPKREP
+151 QPEKEP
-163 IPFSPRERLRELKA
+163 IPFSPRAHLRELKT

-189 LEEIGVGRL
+189 LEEIGIGKL
-198 QIAIVL
+198 QIAILL
-204 NFVLVVLCAFGAVL
+204 NLALVALCALGAVL

-230 LLAFSQ
+230 FLAFSQ
-236 VLAMLISAMLG
+236 VLAMLISALLG
-247 SHALLDGLGEIFHG
+247 SNALLDGLGDIFHG
-261 RFSLNTLMALTF
+261 KFTLNTLMALTF

-279 GVYCLMEL
+279 AVYCLIEL

-322 AVTLNSVV
+322 AVNLGSIV
-330 KSPDYYNKKP
+330 KSPDYYNKRP

-351 FMDTYSK
+351 FMDTYNK

-371 VSLIVCLGISTLAGL
+371 ISLIASLGISTLAGL

-393 IQILSTSLLVAVPA
+393 VQILSTSLLVAVPA

-420 ERRLHMVGSLI
+420 ERRLHMVGSVI
-431 CGWSGVKKLCGKAV
+431 CGWQGVKKLCGKAV

-461 NGVKYYGKH
+461 NGVKFYGEH
-470 TPDEIVSLT
+470 TPDEIVSFT
-479 FSLISQAGGGLVSVF
+479 TSLIVEAGGGLVNVF
-494 RTLLASRG
+494 RTLLTSRG
-502 GTEYPVEEF
+502 GREYPVEEF
-511 RNYGGGGIGGIIQ
+511 RNYGSGGIGGIIQ
-524 GTPVLLGTL
+524 GEPVLLGTL
-533 DFMQDMDILIPDGTM
+533 DFMQDMGVHIPDGTM

-581 LTGCRRL
+581 LTVSRRL
-588 TPVMLTQD
+588 TPVMLTRD

-609 VRTRKMIFPDQ
+609 VSTRRMVFPDQ
-620 QTRDALSSIAA
+620 QTRDTLTAIQA

-650 YVVTGS
+650 YTITGS
-656 GALQIASR
+656 GALRTASR
-664 LGTAIHL
+664 LGATVHL
-671 LGGILGMLI
+671 LGGIVGIAI

-688 SAQLLTPINIFLYQ
+688 STQLLTPINILLYQ

>member
-1 MIREEQNMNN
+1 MDN
-11 QDEYQE
+11 QDELQE
-17 LDLESI
+17 LDLEAI

-32 DFPPQETEDV
+32 DLPPEEPEMAPED
-42 PQAGE
+42 GE
-47 EAPDEV
+47 EAAEEAPAEAPEDTEPADIPAITEEPEDETPVPDSMEELNI
-53 SGKAP
+53 GQIFLEEDTGEDAAP
-58 DETSAHEDTAD
+58 D
-69 VDDVLPA
+69 PA
-76 TEEQAPE
+76 
-83 KPEAEEPIS
+83 
-92 ESGKEESVE
+92 
-101 DASPEEDAGEASDAD
+101 
-116 SSATV
+116 ATV
-121 RIDDLSDARTA
+121 RIDELSDTL
-132 GDTAESAPEES
+132 EES
-143 AAADDSDH
+143 TADAAENGLEEPAAEDGSED
-151 TESLSDQPKREP
+151 TEETSAQPEKEP
-163 IPFSPRERLRELKA
+163 IPFSPRARLRELKT

-189 LEEIGVGRL
+189 LEELGVGKL
-198 QIAIVL
+198 QIAILL
-204 NFVLVVLCAFGAVL
+204 NLALVALCAGGAVL

-230 LLAFSQ
+230 FLAFSQ
-236 VLAMLISAMLG
+236 VLAMLVSALLG
-247 SHALLDGLGEIFHG
+247 SNALLDGLGDIFHG
-261 RFSLNTLMALTF
+261 KFTLNTLMALTF
-273 LACCAD
+273 FACCAD
-279 GVYCLMEL
+279 AVYCLMEL

-322 AVTLNSVV
+322 AVNLGSIV
-330 KSPDYYNKKP
+330 KSPDYYNKRP

-351 FMDTYSK
+351 FMDTYNK

-371 VSLIVCLGISTLAGL
+371 ISLIASLGISTLAGL

-393 IQILSTSLLVAVPA
+393 VQILSTSLLVAVPA
-407 SFFVSLTRPAALL
+407 SFFISLTRPAALL
-420 ERRLHMVGSLI
+420 ERRLHMVGSVI
-431 CGWSGVKKLCGKAV
+431 CGWQGVKKLCGKAV

-461 NGVKYYGKH
+461 NGVKFYGER
-470 TPDEIVSLT
+470 TPDEIVSFT
-479 FSLISQAGGGLVSVF
+479 TSLIVEAGGGLVNVF

-502 GTEYPVEEF
+502 GREYPVEEF
-511 RNYGGGGIGGIIQ
+511 RNYGDGGIGGIIQ
-524 GTPVLLGTL
+524 GEPVLLGTL
-533 DFMQDMDILIPDGTM
+533 DFMQDMGVHIPDGTM

-581 LTGCRRL
+581 LTVSRRL
-588 TPVMLTQD
+588 TPVMLTRD

-609 VRTRKMIFPDQ
+609 VRTRKMVFPDQ
-620 QTRDALSSIAA
+620 QIRDALAAIQA

-650 YVVTGS
+650 YAITGS
-656 GALQIASR
+656 SALRTASR
-664 LGTAIHL
+664 LGIAIHL
-671 LGGILGMLI
+671 LGGIVGIAI

-688 SAQLLTPINIFLYQ
+688 STQLLTPINILLYQ
-702 LVWMVPGLLITEWTR
+702 LVWMIPGLLITEWTR

>member
-1 MIREEQNMNN
+1 MTREGKNMDN
-11 QDEYQE
+11 QDELQE
-17 LDLESI
+17 LDLEAI

-32 DFPPQETEDV
+32 DLPPEEPEAAESTEAAEEAPAEALADAGAEDV
-42 PQAGE
+42 PA
-47 EAPDEV
+47 APEV
-53 SGKAP
+53 P
-58 DETSAHEDTAD
+58 EDETPVPDSM
-69 VDDVLPA
+69 
-76 TEEQAPE
+76 EELDIGQ
-83 KPEAEEPIS
+83 I
-92 ESGKEESVE
+92 
-101 DASPEEDAGEASDAD
+101 SPEEDAGEEAAAD
-116 SSATV
+116 PTATV
-121 RIDDLSDARTA
+121 RIDDISDVHAEAAEDSAA
-132 GDTAESAPEES
+132 GEEPAAEDGSENPEES
-143 AAADDSDH
+143 PA
-151 TESLSDQPKREP
+151 QPEKEP
-163 IPFSPRERLRELKA
+163 IPFSPRARLRELKT

-189 LEEIGVGRL
+189 LEEIGIGKL
-198 QIAIVL
+198 QIAILL
-204 NFVLVVLCAFGAVL
+204 NLALVALCALGAVL

-230 LLAFSQ
+230 FLAFSQ
-236 VLAMLISAMLG
+236 VLAMLISALLG
-247 SHALLDGLGEIFHG
+247 SNALLDGLGDIFHG
-261 RFSLNTLMALTF
+261 KFTLNTLMALTF

-279 GVYCLMEL
+279 AVYCLMEL

-322 AVTLNSVV
+322 AVNLGSIV
-330 KSPDYYNKKP
+330 KSPDYYKKRP

-351 FMDTYSK
+351 FMDTYNK

-371 VSLIVCLGISTLAGL
+371 ISLIASLGISTLAGL

-393 IQILSTSLLVAVPA
+393 VQILSTSLLVAVPA

-420 ERRLHMVGSLI
+420 ERRLHMVGSVI
-431 CGWSGVKKLCGKAV
+431 CGWQGVKKLCGKAV

-461 NGVKYYGKH
+461 NGVKFYGEH
-470 TPDEIVSLT
+470 TPDEIVSFT
-479 FSLISQAGGGLVSVF
+479 TSLIVEAGGGLVNVF
-494 RTLLASRG
+494 RTLLTSRG
-502 GTEYPVEEF
+502 GREYPVEEF
-511 RNYGGGGIGGIIQ
+511 RNYGSGGIGGIIQ
-524 GTPVLLGTL
+524 GEPVLLGTL
-533 DFMQDMDILIPDGTM
+533 DFMQDMGVHIPDGTM

-581 LTGCRRL
+581 LTVSRRL
-588 TPVMLTQD
+588 TPVMLTRD

-609 VRTRKMIFPDQ
+609 VSTRRMVFPDQ
-620 QTRDALSSIAA
+620 QTRDTLTAIQAN
-631 DPEADVL
+631 PEADVL

-650 YVVTGS
+650 YTITGS
-656 GALQIASR
+656 GALRTASR
-664 LGTAIHL
+664 LGATVHL
-671 LGGILGMLI
+671 LGGIVGIAI

-688 SAQLLTPINIFLYQ
+688 STQLLTPINILLYQ

>member
-1 MIREEQNMNN
+1 MDN
-11 QDEYQE
+11 QDELQE
-17 LDLESI
+17 LDLEAI

-32 DFPPQETEDV
+32 DLPPEEPEMAPEDGEEGAEEAPAEALEDTEPEDV
-42 PQAGE
+42 PAAPEVPEDETPVPDSMEELNIGQIFLEEDTGE
-47 EAPDEV
+47 DAAPD
-53 SGKAP
+53 
-58 DETSAHEDTAD
+58 
-69 VDDVLPA
+69 PA
-76 TEEQAPE
+76 
-83 KPEAEEPIS
+83 
-92 ESGKEESVE
+92 
-101 DASPEEDAGEASDAD
+101 
-116 SSATV
+116 ATV
-121 RIDDLSDARTA
+121 RIDELSDTL
-132 GDTAESAPEES
+132 EES
-143 AAADDSDH
+143 TADAAENGLEEPAAEDGSED
-151 TESLSDQPKREP
+151 TEETSAQPEKEP
-163 IPFSPRERLRELKA
+163 IPFSPRARLRELKT

-189 LEEIGVGRL
+189 LEELGVGKL
-198 QIAIVL
+198 QIAILL
-204 NFVLVVLCAFGAVL
+204 NLALVALCAGGAVL

-230 LLAFSQ
+230 FLAFSQ
-236 VLAMLISAMLG
+236 VLAMLVSALLG
-247 SHALLDGLGEIFHG
+247 SNALLDGLGDIFHG
-261 RFSLNTLMALTF
+261 KFTLNTLMALTF
-273 LACCAD
+273 FACCAD
-279 GVYCLMEL
+279 AMYCLMEL

-322 AVTLNSVV
+322 AVNLGSIV
-330 KSPDYYNKKP
+330 KSPDYYNKRP

-351 FMDTYSK
+351 FMDTYNK

-371 VSLIVCLGISTLAGL
+371 ISLIASLGISTLAGL

-393 IQILSTSLLVAVPA
+393 VQILSTSLLVAVPA
-407 SFFVSLTRPAALL
+407 SFFISLTRPAALL
-420 ERRLHMVGSLI
+420 ERRLHMVGSVI
-431 CGWSGVKKLCGKAV
+431 CGWQGVKKLCGKAV

-461 NGVKYYGKH
+461 NGVKFYGER
-470 TPDEIVSLT
+470 TPDEIVSFT
-479 FSLISQAGGGLVSVF
+479 TSLIVEAGGGLVNVF

-502 GTEYPVEEF
+502 GREYPVEEF
-511 RNYGGGGIGGIIQ
+511 RNYGDGGIGGIIQ
-524 GTPVLLGTL
+524 GEPVLLGTL
-533 DFMQDMDILIPDGTM
+533 DFMQDMGVHIPDGTM

-581 LTGCRRL
+581 LTVSRRL
-588 TPVMLTQD
+588 TPVMLTRD

-609 VRTRKMIFPDQ
+609 VRTRKMVFPDQ
-620 QTRDALSSIAA
+620 QTRDALAAIQA

-650 YVVTGS
+650 YAITGS
-656 GALQIASR
+656 SALRTASR
-664 LGTAIHL
+664 LGIAIHL
-671 LGGILGMLI
+671 LGGIVGIAI

-688 SAQLLTPINIFLYQ
+688 STQLLTPINILLYQ
-702 LVWMVPGLLITEWTR
+702 LVWMIPGLLITEWTR

>member
-1 MIREEQNMNN
+1 MDN
-11 QDEYQE
+11 QDELQE
-17 LDLESI
+17 LDLEAI

-32 DFPPQETEDV
+32 DLPP
-42 PQAGE
+42 E
-47 EAPDEV
+47 E
-53 SGKAP
+53 
-58 DETSAHEDTAD
+58 
-69 VDDVLPA
+69 
-76 TEEQAPE
+76 
-83 KPEAEEPIS
+83 PEAEES
-92 ESGKEESVE
+92 TEAAEEAPAEALADAGAE
-101 DASPEEDAGEASDAD
+101 DVPAAPEVPEDETPVPDSMEELDIGQISPEEDAGEEAAAD
-116 SSATV
+116 PTATV
-121 RIDDLSDARTA
+121 RIDDISDVHAEAAEDSAA
-132 GDTAESAPEES
+132 GEEPAAEDGSENPEES
-143 AAADDSDH
+143 PA
-151 TESLSDQPKREP
+151 QPEKEP
-163 IPFSPRERLRELKA
+163 IPFSPRAHLRELKT

-189 LEEIGVGRL
+189 LEEIGIGKL
-198 QIAIVL
+198 QIAILL
-204 NFVLVVLCAFGAVL
+204 NLALVALCALGAVL

-230 LLAFSQ
+230 FLAFSQ
-236 VLAMLISAMLG
+236 VLAMLISALLG
-247 SHALLDGLGEIFHG
+247 SNALLDGLGDIFHG
-261 RFSLNTLMALTF
+261 KFTLNTLMALTF

-279 GVYCLMEL
+279 AVYCLIEL

-322 AVTLNSVV
+322 AVNLGSIV
-330 KSPDYYNKKP
+330 KSPDYYNKRP

-351 FMDTYSK
+351 FMDTYNK

-371 VSLIVCLGISTLAGL
+371 ISLIASLGISTLAGL

-393 IQILSTSLLVAVPA
+393 VQILSTSLLVAVPA

-420 ERRLHMVGSLI
+420 ERRLHMVGSVI
-431 CGWSGVKKLCGKAV
+431 CGWQGVKKLCGKAV

-461 NGVKYYGKH
+461 NGVKFYGEH
-470 TPDEIVSLT
+470 TPDEIVSFT
-479 FSLISQAGGGLVSVF
+479 TSLIVEAGGGLVNVF
-494 RTLLASRG
+494 RTLLTSRG
-502 GTEYPVEEF
+502 GREYPVEEF
-511 RNYGGGGIGGIIQ
+511 RNYGSGGIGGIIQ
-524 GTPVLLGTL
+524 GEPVLLGTL
-533 DFMQDMDILIPDGTM
+533 DFMQDMGVHIPDGTM

-581 LTGCRRL
+581 LTVSRRL
-588 TPVMLTQD
+588 TPVMLTRD

-609 VRTRKMIFPDQ
+609 VSTRRMVFPDQ
-620 QTRDALSSIAA
+620 QTRDTLTAIQA

-650 YVVTGS
+650 YTITGS
-656 GALQIASR
+656 GALRTASS
-664 LGTAIHL
+664 LGATVHL
-671 LGGILGMLI
+671 LGGIVGIAI

-688 SAQLLTPINIFLYQ
+688 STQLLTPINILLYQ

>member
-1 MIREEQNMNN
+1 MTQEGKNMDN
-11 QDEYQE
+11 QDELQE
-17 LDLESI
+17 LDLEAI

-32 DFPPQETEDV
+32 DLPPEEPEASESTEAAEEAPAEALADAGAEDV
-42 PQAGE
+42 PA
-47 EAPDEV
+47 APEV
-53 SGKAP
+53 P
-58 DETSAHEDTAD
+58 EDETPVPDSM
-69 VDDVLPA
+69 
-76 TEEQAPE
+76 EELDIGQ
-83 KPEAEEPIS
+83 I
-92 ESGKEESVE
+92 
-101 DASPEEDAGEASDAD
+101 SPEEDAGEEAAAD
-116 SSATV
+116 PTATV
-121 RIDDLSDARTA
+121 RIDDISDVHAEAAEDSAA
-132 GDTAESAPEES
+132 GEEPAAEDGSENPEEPP
-143 AAADDSDH
+143 A
-151 TESLSDQPKREP
+151 QPEKEP
-163 IPFSPRERLRELKA
+163 IPFSPRAHLRELKT

-189 LEEIGVGRL
+189 LEEIGIGKL
-198 QIAIVL
+198 QIAILL
-204 NFVLVVLCAFGAVL
+204 NLALVALCALGAVL

-230 LLAFSQ
+230 FLAFSQ
-236 VLAMLISAMLG
+236 VLAMLISALLG
-247 SHALLDGLGEIFHG
+247 SNALLDGLGDIFHG
-261 RFSLNTLMALTF
+261 KFTLNTLMALTF

-279 GVYCLMEL
+279 AVYCLMEL

-322 AVTLNSVV
+322 AVNLGSIV
-330 KSPDYYNKKP
+330 KSPDYYKKRP

-351 FMDTYSK
+351 FMDTYNK

-371 VSLIVCLGISTLAGL
+371 ISLIASLGISTLAGL

-393 IQILSTSLLVAVPA
+393 VQILSTSLLVAVPA

-420 ERRLHMVGSLI
+420 ERRLHMVGSVI
-431 CGWSGVKKLCGKAV
+431 CGWQGVKKLCGKAV

-461 NGVKYYGKH
+461 NGVKFYGEH
-470 TPDEIVSLT
+470 TPDEIVSFT
-479 FSLISQAGGGLVSVF
+479 TSLIVEAGGGLVNVF
-494 RTLLASRG
+494 RTLLTSRG
-502 GTEYPVEEF
+502 GREYPVEEF
-511 RNYGGGGIGGIIQ
+511 RNYGSGGIGGIIQ
-524 GTPVLLGTL
+524 GEPVLLGTL
-533 DFMQDMDILIPDGTM
+533 DFMQDMGVHIPDGTM

-581 LTGCRRL
+581 LTVSRRL
-588 TPVMLTQD
+588 TPVMLTRD

-609 VRTRKMIFPDQ
+609 VSTRRMVFPDQ
-620 QTRDALSSIAA
+620 QTRDTLTAIQAN
-631 DPEADVL
+631 PEADVL

-650 YVVTGS
+650 YTITGS
-656 GALQIASR
+656 GALRTASR
-664 LGTAIHL
+664 LGATVHL
-671 LGGILGMLI
+671 LGGIVGIAI

-688 SAQLLTPINIFLYQ
+688 STQLLTPINILLYQ

>member
-1 MIREEQNMNN
+1 MDN
-11 QDEYQE
+11 QDELQE
-17 LDLESI
+17 LDLEAI

-32 DFPPQETEDV
+32 DLPPEEPEMAPED
-42 PQAGE
+42 GE
-47 EAPDEV
+47 EAAEEAPAEAPEDTEPADIPAITEEPEDETPVPDSMEELNI
-53 SGKAP
+53 GQIFLEEDTGEDAAP
-58 DETSAHEDTAD
+58 D
-69 VDDVLPA
+69 PA
-76 TEEQAPE
+76 
-83 KPEAEEPIS
+83 
-92 ESGKEESVE
+92 
-101 DASPEEDAGEASDAD
+101 
-116 SSATV
+116 ATV
-121 RIDDLSDARTA
+121 RIDELSDTL
-132 GDTAESAPEES
+132 EES
-143 AAADDSDH
+143 TADAAENGLEEPAAEDGSED
-151 TESLSDQPKREP
+151 TEETSAQPEKEP
-163 IPFSPRERLRELKA
+163 IPFSPRARLRELKT

-189 LEEIGVGRL
+189 LEELGVGKL
-198 QIAIVL
+198 QIAILL
-204 NFVLVVLCAFGAVL
+204 NLALVALCAGGAVL

-230 LLAFSQ
+230 FLAFSQ
-236 VLAMLISAMLG
+236 VLAMLVSALLG
-247 SHALLDGLGEIFHG
+247 SNALLDGLGDIFHG
-261 RFSLNTLMALTF
+261 KFTLNTLMALTF
-273 LACCAD
+273 FACCAD
-279 GVYCLMEL
+279 AVYCLMEL

-322 AVTLNSVV
+322 AVNLGSIV
-330 KSPDYYNKKP
+330 KSPDYYNKRP

-351 FMDTYSK
+351 FMDTYNK

-371 VSLIVCLGISTLAGL
+371 ISLIASLGISTLAGL

-393 IQILSTSLLVAVPA
+393 VQILSTSLLVAVPA
-407 SFFVSLTRPAALL
+407 SFFISLTRPAALL
-420 ERRLHMVGSLI
+420 ERRLHMVGSVI
-431 CGWSGVKKLCGKAV
+431 CGWQGVKKLCGKAV

-461 NGVKYYGKH
+461 NGVKFYGER
-470 TPDEIVSLT
+470 TPDEIVSFT
-479 FSLISQAGGGLVSVF
+479 TSLIVEAGGGLVNVF

-502 GTEYPVEEF
+502 GREYPVEEF
-511 RNYGGGGIGGIIQ
+511 RNYGDGGIGGIIQ
-524 GTPVLLGTL
+524 GEPVLLGTL
-533 DFMQDMDILIPDGTM
+533 DFMQDMGVHIPDGTM

-588 TPVMLTQD
+588 TPVMLTRD

-609 VRTRKMIFPDQ
+609 VRTRKMVFPDQ
-620 QTRDALSSIAA
+620 QTRDALAAIQA

-650 YVVTGS
+650 YAITGS
-656 GALQIASR
+656 SALRTASR
-664 LGTAIHL
+664 LGVAIHL
-671 LGGILGMLI
+671 LGGIVGIAI

-688 SAQLLTPINIFLYQ
+688 STQLLTPINILLYQ

>member
-1 MIREEQNMNN
+1 MDN
-11 QDEYQE
+11 QDELQE
-17 LDLESI
+17 LDLEAI

-32 DFPPQETEDV
+32 DLPP
-42 PQAGE
+42 E
-47 EAPDEV
+47 E
-53 SGKAP
+53 
-58 DETSAHEDTAD
+58 
-69 VDDVLPA
+69 
-76 TEEQAPE
+76 
-83 KPEAEEPIS
+83 PEAEES
-92 ESGKEESVE
+92 TEAAEEAPAEALADAGAE
-101 DASPEEDAGEASDAD
+101 DVPAAPEVPEDETPVPDSMEELDIGQISPEEDAGEEAAAD
-116 SSATV
+116 PTATV
-121 RIDDLSDARTA
+121 RIDDISDVHAEAAEDSAA
-132 GDTAESAPEES
+132 GEEPAAEDGSENPEEPP
-143 AAADDSDH
+143 A
-151 TESLSDQPKREP
+151 QPEKEP
-163 IPFSPRERLRELKA
+163 IPFSPRARLRELKT

-189 LEEIGVGRL
+189 LEEIGIGKL
-198 QIAIVL
+198 QIAILL
-204 NFVLVVLCAFGAVL
+204 NLALVALCALGAVL

-230 LLAFSQ
+230 FLAFSQ
-236 VLAMLISAMLG
+236 VLAMLISALLG
-247 SHALLDGLGEIFHG
+247 SNALLDGLGDIFHG
-261 RFSLNTLMALTF
+261 KFTLNTLMALTF

-279 GVYCLMEL
+279 AVYCLMEL

-322 AVTLNSVV
+322 AVNLGSIV
-330 KSPDYYNKKP
+330 KSPDYYNKRP

-351 FMDTYSK
+351 FMDTYNK

-371 VSLIVCLGISTLAGL
+371 ISLIASLGISTLAGL

-393 IQILSTSLLVAVPA
+393 VQILSTSLLVAVPA

-420 ERRLHMVGSLI
+420 ERRLHMVGSVI
-431 CGWSGVKKLCGKAV
+431 CGWQGVKKLCGKAV

-461 NGVKYYGKH
+461 NGVKFYGEH
-470 TPDEIVSLT
+470 TPVEIVSFT
-479 FSLISQAGGGLVSVF
+479 TSLIVEAGGGLVNVF
-494 RTLLASRG
+494 RTLLTSRG
-502 GTEYPVEEF
+502 GREYPVEEF
-511 RNYGGGGIGGIIQ
+511 RNYGSGGIGGIIQ
-524 GTPVLLGTL
+524 GEPVLLGTL
-533 DFMQDMDILIPDGTM
+533 DFMQDMGVHIPDGTM

-581 LTGCRRL
+581 LTVSRRL
-588 TPVMLTQD
+588 TPVMLTRD

-609 VRTRKMIFPDQ
+609 VSTRRMVFPDQ
-620 QTRDALSSIAA
+620 QTRDTLTAIQA

-650 YVVTGS
+650 YTITGS
-656 GALQIASR
+656 GALRTASR
-664 LGTAIHL
+664 LGATVHL
-671 LGGILGMLI
+671 LGGIVGIAI

-688 SAQLLTPINIFLYQ
+688 STQLLTPINILLYQ

>member
-1 MIREEQNMNN
+1 MDN
-11 QDEYQE
+11 QDELQE
-17 LDLESI
+17 LDLEAI

-32 DFPPQETEDV
+32 DLPPEEPEMAPED
-42 PQAGE
+42 GE
-47 EAPDEV
+47 EAAEEAPAEAPEDTEPADIPAITEEPEDETPVPDSMEELNI
-53 SGKAP
+53 GQIFLEEDTGEDAAP
-58 DETSAHEDTAD
+58 D
-69 VDDVLPA
+69 PA
-76 TEEQAPE
+76 
-83 KPEAEEPIS
+83 
-92 ESGKEESVE
+92 
-101 DASPEEDAGEASDAD
+101 
-116 SSATV
+116 ATV
-121 RIDDLSDARTA
+121 RIDELSDTL
-132 GDTAESAPEES
+132 EES
-143 AAADDSDH
+143 TADAAENGLEEPAAEDGSED
-151 TESLSDQPKREP
+151 TEETSAQPEKEP
-163 IPFSPRERLRELKA
+163 IPFSPRARLRELKT

-189 LEEIGVGRL
+189 LEELGVGKL
-198 QIAIVL
+198 QIAILL
-204 NFVLVVLCAFGAVL
+204 NLALVALCAGGAVL

-230 LLAFSQ
+230 FLAFSQ
-236 VLAMLISAMLG
+236 VLAMLVSALLG
-247 SHALLDGLGEIFHG
+247 SNALLDGLGDIFHG
-261 RFSLNTLMALTF
+261 KFTLNTLMALTF
-273 LACCAD
+273 FACCAD
-279 GVYCLMEL
+279 AVYCLMEL

-322 AVTLNSVV
+322 AVNLGSIV
-330 KSPDYYNKKP
+330 KSPDYYNKRP

-351 FMDTYSK
+351 FMDTYNK

-371 VSLIVCLGISTLAGL
+371 ISLIASLGISTLAGL

-393 IQILSTSLLVAVPA
+393 VQILSTSLLVAVPA
-407 SFFVSLTRPAALL
+407 SFFISLTRPAALL
-420 ERRLHMVGSLI
+420 ERRLHMVGSVI
-431 CGWSGVKKLCGKAV
+431 CGWQGVKKLCGKAV

-461 NGVKYYGKH
+461 NGVKFYGER
-470 TPDEIVSLT
+470 TPDEIVSFT
-479 FSLISQAGGGLVSVF
+479 TSLIVEAGGGLVNVF

-502 GTEYPVEEF
+502 GREYPVEEF
-511 RNYGGGGIGGIIQ
+511 RNYGDGGIGGIIQ
-524 GTPVLLGTL
+524 GEPVLLGTL
-533 DFMQDMDILIPDGTM
+533 DFMQDMGVHIPDGTM

-581 LTGCRRL
+581 LTVSRRL
-588 TPVMLTQD
+588 TPVMLTRD

-609 VRTRKMIFPDQ
+609 VRTRKMVFPDQ
-620 QTRDALSSIAA
+620 QTRDALAAIQA

-650 YVVTGS
+650 YAITGS
-656 GALQIASR
+656 SALRTASR
-664 LGTAIHL
+664 LGIAIHL
-671 LGGILGMLI
+671 LGGIVGIAI

-688 SAQLLTPINIFLYQ
+688 STQLLTPINILLYQ
-702 LVWMVPGLLITEWTR
+702 LVWMIPGLLITEWTR